1 MQNLEGKKVAVLG
14 FGLEGKD
21 IVKFLL
27 KEDVDFFVFDKR
39 EKSQL
44 DFSGI
49 DERKIRFILGKDYL
63 KNSLVGYDIIFRSPG
78 FYRYLPKI
86 VRAQKNG
93 TTISSAIK
101 LFFDLCPAKI
111 IGVTGTKG
119 KGTSAT
125 LIYNI
130 LKNSG
135 KKVFLAG
142 NIGKPYLELLPKL
155 TKDTWVILELSSFQL
170 IDMNKSPHIAVV
182 LNITEDHLDWHK
194 NKKEYVDSKKNI
206 VAYQKEGDLAVINY
220 DYTIPR
226 DFSKLTKAET
236 FYFSIKNKVFGS
248 YVKNERIFLNTKG
261 QMIDIG
267 SILELKLKGKH
278 NWENVCAAIC
288 ASSLTGIKT
297 STIKSTV
304 FSFQGLEH
312 RLELVDKV
320 GNIFFYN
327 DSFATSPQPTV
338 AAIHSFSE
346 PMTLILGGSD
356 KGLDYTG
363 LGKIISGR
371 NNIALVV
378 LIGEAAKKIKN
389 SLVKAAYKGEILKLK
404 KSKMEK
410 IVKTAFG
417 KTPRGGV
424 VLLSPAAASFDMF
437 KDYKDR
443 GEQFKEAVRKLK
455 G

>member
-27 KEDVDFFVFDKR
+27 KEDAEVFVFD
-39 EKSQL
+39 EKEEIQL

-49 DERKIRFILGKDYL
+49 DRRKIRFILGKDYL
-63 KNSLVGYDIIFRSPG
+63 KKSLSDFNIIFRSPG
-78 FYRYLPKI
+78 VYRFLPELLK
-86 VRAQKNG
+86 AEQNG
-93 TTISSAIK
+93 VEVSSATK
-101 LFFDLCPAKI
+101 LFFNLCPAKI

-119 KGTSAT
+119 KGTTAT

-142 NIGKPYLELLPKL
+142 NIGKASLELLPKL
-155 TKDTWVILELSSFQL
+155 KKDSWVVLELSSFQL
-170 IDMNKSPHIAVV
+170 IDMSKSPHIAVV
-182 LNITEDHLDWHK
+182 LNITTDHLDWHRGRT
-194 NKKEYVDSKKNI
+194 EYVNAKKNI
-206 VAYQKEGDLAVINY
+206 VSHQAKSDFAVINL
-220 DYTIPR
+220 DYRESRGFEKLTPAKVFF
-226 DFSKLTKAET
+226 FSKVKPTD
-236 FYFSIKNKVFGS
+236 S
-248 YVKNERIFLNTKG
+248 YVRKG
-261 QMIDIG
+261 KIVLVKKGLDSFIG
-267 SILELKLKGKH
+267 ATDKLLLKGEH
-278 NWENVCAAIC
+278 NWENVCAAVLTVSLAG
-288 ASSLTGIKT
+288 ASLKVIKT
-297 STIKSTV
+297 AV
-304 FSFQGLEH
+304 FTFKGLEH

-320 GNIFFYN
+320 RNISFYS
-327 DSFATSPQPTV
+327 DSFATSPQPTI
-338 AAIHSFSE
+338 AAIYSFSE
-346 PMTLILGGSD
+346 PITLILGGSE
-356 KGLDYTG
+356 KGLNYTG

-371 NNIALVV
+371 NNIALVI

-389 SLVKAAYKGEILKLK
+389 SLVKAAYKGEILELK

-424 VLLSPAAASFDMF
+424 VLLSPASASFDMF

-455 G
+455 S